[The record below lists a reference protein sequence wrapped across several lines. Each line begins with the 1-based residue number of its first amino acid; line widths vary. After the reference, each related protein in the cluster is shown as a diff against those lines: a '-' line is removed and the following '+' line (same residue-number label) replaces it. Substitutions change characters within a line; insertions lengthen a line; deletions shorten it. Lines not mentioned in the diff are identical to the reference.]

1 MEYKKTLNMNKSGFP
16 MRAGL
21 PQREPAMLEA
31 WKKLDVYGEL
41 LKKNEGKPRFSL
53 HDGPPFSNGDIHM
66 GHALNKSLKDFIVRL
81 YAMRGYYTPFIPGW
95 DNHGMPIESAIIK
108 KNKLNHK
115 TMPVPEFR
123 MACQEFAQK
132 YIDRQMEG
140 FKRIGVIA
148 DWEHPYKTMNKGFES
163 EEVKVFGEMFKK
175 GYIYKGLKPV
185 YWCPKDET
193 ALAEAEIE
201 YHDDPCT
208 TVYVKFKMRD
218 DLGKLP
224 HLDHEKLSFVIWT
237 TTIWTLP
244 GNLAIALN
252 PKESYVVVR
261 NNANGEMYI
270 VAEALMEK
278 VMRVGGVED
287 YAVVERHEGAFY
299 ENMLADHPFLPK
311 TSRLVLADYVTMD
324 SGTGCVHTAPG
335 FGADDY
341 QTCRRYGMELVVP
354 VDDRG
359 RHTDYAGKY
368 AGMKTDESNPVILE
382 DMRQSGALFACED
395 IVHSYP
401 HCWRCKSP
409 IIFRATPQWFCSV
422 ESFKDKA
429 VAACENVYWNPA
441 WGKERMISMIRER
454 ADWCIS
460 RQRRWGL
467 PIPVFYCKD
476 CGKPICNDESIAR
489 ISQLFA
495 EHGSNI
501 WFEKEA
507 MELVPEGFTCPHCG
521 GKTFEKETDTLDGW
535 FDSGSTHF
543 ASMQKDQGFWPSDM
557 YIEGADQYR
566 GWFQSSL
573 LTAVG
578 ALDRGAP
585 FKQCLTHGWTVDG
598 EGRQMHKS
606 LGNGM
611 DPAEIINKYGADILR
626 LWAGSA
632 DYHADVRCSDSI
644 FQQLSQN
651 YLKFRNTAKFC
662 LDNLVDFDPNEL
674 VAPENMPE
682 LDRWAITKLNELLVK
697 CEESYSN
704 YEFHGVSHAINDFCV
719 VTLSSL
725 YLDIIK
731 DHLYCDAKESLTR
744 RSAQTALWLILDAMT
759 KAFAPIL
766 AFTCDEIWLQMPHRA
781 EDDARNVLLN
791 VMSKP
796 YADYALSAEEMAVWD
811 TAIRVRSDVNGVLE
825 RARADK
831 RIGKSLEA
839 HVTLSALDAPAAEA
853 LKAVR
858 EMNLAELFIVSNV
871 SVADERAREN
881 AVTGSGTNFP
891 GLTIEVTEAPG
902 TKCPRCWMHS
912 EQANEE
918 GLCPR
923 CAEVMK
929 NFIET
934 EL

>member
-278 VMRVGGVED
+278 VMRVGGVDD

-311 TSRLVLADYVTMD
+311 TSRVVLADYVTMD

-871 SVADERAREN
+871 FVADERAREN

-929 NFIET
+929 NFVET